1 MNGVYKTICIDA
13 GHGGTDPGAVNGAA
27 YEKNINLDIAL
38 KLKTLFQLDGYRVF
52 MVRETDV
59 FSKPIDRAKFANEMK
74 ADLYISLHCN
84 SHTQDNAKGTETW
97 YYTGSKEGQALAE
110 SIQHSLVKWLGL
122 TDRGVKHRK
131 DLIVLNATTMPAVLI
146 ETAFLSNPDEKL
158 LLLNNGFKSHVA
170 RAIYDGVRALNGE
183 EVYLVDNDIKTAVQR
198 EYNFSDE
205 TMDYLVKYRF
215 GKELIERLYEK
226 IKGA

>member
-1 MNGVYKTICIDA
+1 
-13 GHGGTDPGAVNGAA
+13 
-27 YEKNINLDIAL
+27 
-38 KLKTLFQLDGYRVF
+38 
-52 MVRETDV
+52 
-59 FSKPIDRAKFANEMK
+59 
-74 ADLYISLHCN
+74 
-84 SHTQDNAKGTETW
+84 
-97 YYTGSKEGQALAE
+97 
-110 SIQHSLVKWLGL
+110 
-122 TDRGVKHRK
+122 
-131 DLIVLNATTMPAVLI
+131 MPAVLI

-183 EVYLVDNDIKTAVQR
+183 EVYSVDNDIKTAVQR